1 MHFVWLRKRFSLW
14 YQLHC
19 TFQIVYQQIS
29 FLEAEN
35 ILSNCWTIY
44 LNSKDLEAIKGL
56 QLIHSSRNIVKY
68 CCSKVLGNSITVL
81 HIEYVFRWA
90 FILVIIP
97 IYRFLMKIRW
107 VIFHESLFQNIS
119 SIANLFTSCKSLFGR
134 F

>member
-1 MHFVWLRKRFSLW
+1 MHFVRLKKRFSLS
-14 YQLHC
+14 YHIHYK
-19 TFQIVYQQIS
+19 FQIVYQQIS
-29 FLEAEN
+29 FLEAGN

-97 IYRFLMKIRW
+97 IVVSYKIRW